1 MCIRASGYAQQPYV
15 FVPESRLIL
24 AYLSRAYV
32 RSNAADWLSD
42 AAPPYMSRNSEPPFC
57 ERITT
62 KTTGGKTDPE
72 AQDYPPLQA
81 QLS

>member
-1 MCIRASGYAQQPYV
+1 VQSPRKHSSARAAENQIARCEFGHDLV
-15 FVPESRLIL
+15 SR
-24 AYLSRAYV
+24 
-32 RSNAADWLSD
+32 
-42 AAPPYMSRNSEPPFC
+42 PPYMSRNSEPPFG

-62 KTTGGKTDPE
+62 KTTAGKTDPE

>member
-1 MCIRASGYAQQPYV
+1 MI
-15 FVPESRLIL
+15 
-24 AYLSRAYV
+24 AYLVTRLRKYQ
-32 RSNAADWLSD
+32 RGCWLSD
-42 AAPPYMSRNSEPPFC
+42 AAPSYMSRNSEPLFD

-62 KTTGGKTDPE
+62 KTTAGKTDPE

>member
-1 MCIRASGYAQQPYV
+1 M
-15 FVPESRLIL
+15 FVPESRLRHII
-24 AYLSRAYV
+24 AYLVSRL
-32 RSNAADWLSD
+32 RKSNAADWLSD

-62 KTTGGKTDPE
+62 KTTAGKTDPE